1 MTEHYASDLH
11 KINVPC
17 RVVMTLRKLKTV
29 LPSRKPPVEKMLKS
43 NVVYKIVCPR
53 CEACYV
59 GMTSR
64 QLTRR
69 FTEHIGK
76 RGVTK
81 PHMNNC
87 NVVLGENDIDHH
99 FASNADLK
107 PLIKKKELYGRP
119 RLVIND
125 MKRWVHTRSA
135 KRASRHSTFFSADKI
150 YEFA

>member
-1 MTEHYASDLH
+1 MLDRDQGTELDRYTTNALTIERRESWG
-11 KINVPC
+11 
-17 RVVMTLRKLKTV
+17 KT
-29 LPSRKPPVEKMLKS
+29 
-43 NVVYKIVCPR
+43 Y
-53 CEACYV
+53 
-59 GMTSR
+59 
-64 QLTRR
+64 
-69 FTEHIGK
+69 
-76 RGVTK
+76 
-81 PHMNNC
+81 
-87 NVVLGENDIDHH
+87 IDHH

>member
-1 MTEHYASDLH
+1 MTEHYALDLH

-29 LPSRKPPVEKMLKS
+29 LPSRKPPVERMLKS

-59 GMTSR
+59 GKTSR

-81 PHMNNC
+81 PHMQNC
-87 NVVLGENDIDHH
+87 NVVLEEKDIEILGSHSKSETHLLTLEALFINEIKPTLNTKDEYKRRILT
-99 FASNADLK
+99 LK
-107 PLIKKKELYGRP
+107 
-119 RLVIND
+119 
-125 MKRWVHTRSA
+125 
-135 KRASRHSTFFSADKI
+135 F
-150 YEFA
+150 